1 MYLGFNIFFW
11 KNILKVT
18 YSSHFEAVKLYLN
31 NMMGPTFNQSKVN
44 NNMVEDQ
51 D

>member
-18 YSSHFEAVKLYLN
+18 YPSRLKAVKLYFN
-31 NMMGPTFNQSKVN
+31 NMMGPSFNQSKAN
-44 NNMVEDQ
+44 NNMV
-51 D
+51 